1 MKNILTVKE
10 KTIYS
15 LEVEKSKFI
24 AIAYPLNDIAELDL
38 YLNETKKEY
47 PKARH
52 YCYGLTF
59 DGTVKY
65 SDDGEP
71 QGTAGKPILGQL
83 NNLNLTNTLVIVVRY
98 FGGTLLGSG
107 RLLRTYLKSATEVL
121 NEAKKVELIEMI
133 KFRVGLEIDFYQT
146 FINYLKR
153 MGFIVINTVFNDKI
167 IVDFLTPKEFNDDLT
182 SLYYGKLDLIGKIN
196 YVYRKDVE

>member
-1 MKNILTVKE
+1 MKNNLTIKE
-10 KTIYS
+10 KTVYS

-24 AIAYPLNDIAELDL
+24 AIAYPLTNINQVEEFI
-38 YLNETKKEY
+38 NEAKKEY

-52 YCYGLTF
+52 YCYALIF
-59 DGTVKY
+59 DGLEKY

-83 NNLNLTNTLVIVVRY
+83 HNLNLINTLVVVVRY

-121 NEAKKVELIEMI
+121 NVAKKVELIEMN
-133 KFRVGLEIDFYQT
+133 KYRVELEIDFYQT

-153 MGFIVINTVFNDKI
+153 MGFIVINSVFNDKI
-167 IVDFLTPKEFNDDLT
+167 IVDFLTPKEFNEDLT
-182 SLYYGKLDLIGKIN
+182 SLYYGKLSLIGKIN
-196 YVYRKDVE
+196 YMYRKELD

>member
-1 MKNILTVKE
+1 MKNNLTIKE
-10 KTIYS
+10 KTTYS

-24 AIAYPLNDIAELDL
+24 AIAYPLKDINQLEDF
-38 YLNETKKEY
+38 LNEAKKEY

-52 YCYGLTF
+52 YCYALVTSSLE
-59 DGTVKY
+59 KY

-71 QGTAGKPILGQL
+71 QGTAGKPILGQIHAS
-83 NNLNLTNTLVIVVRY
+83 NLTDTLVVVVRY

-121 NEAKKVELIEMI
+121 NEAKKVELIDMI
-133 KFRVGLEIDFYQT
+133 KYRVIVEIDFYQT

-153 MGFIVINTVFNDKI
+153 MGFIVINAAFNDKI
-167 IVDFLTPKEFNDDLT
+167 VIDFLTPKEFNEDLT
-182 SLYYGKLDLIGKIN
+182 SLYYGKLDLIGKID
-196 YVYRKDVE
+196 YVYRKDVM

>member
-1 MKNILTVKE
+1 MKNNLTIKE
-10 KTIYS
+10 KTVYS

-24 AIAYPLNDIAELDL
+24 AIAYPLTDINQLETFLNDS
-38 YLNETKKEY
+38 KKEY

-52 YCYGLTF
+52 YCYGLVYE
-59 DGTVKY
+59 GQEKY

-83 NNLNLTNTLVIVVRY
+83 HNANLTNTLVVVVRY

-107 RLLRTYLKSATEVL
+107 RLLRTYLKSATEVI
-121 NEAKKVELIEMI
+121 NASKKVELIEMM
-133 KFRVGLEIDFYQT
+133 KYRVQLEIDFYQT

-153 MGFIVINTVFNDKI
+153 MGFIVINTAFNDKI
-167 IVDFLTPKEFNDDLT
+167 IVDFLTPNDFNEDLT

-196 YVYRKDVE
+196 YVYRKEID